1 MQNLLFVVSDDLF
14 VELYRLAYG
23 GKVDIFVDAVD
34 AVELLIV
41 YVYRRKAQGARA
53 DVAQPAG
60 VGARR
65 ENERSNR
72 GVRERLAR
80 AAADILES
88 LAPRVRGTVELMPL
102 SLIHI

>member
-53 DVAQPAG
+53 LA
-60 VGARR
+60 
-65 ENERSNR
+65 EHSLSR
-72 GVRERLAR
+72 GVSPFFDSMLPKEQVVPSM
-80 AAADILES
+80 AAA
-88 LAPRVRGTVELMPL
+88 
-102 SLIHI
+102 